1 MKRKIA
7 FIVNPNAGTRGKE
20 NIIDTLRARIPS
32 NINFEVINWNNK
44 HSFNEIKNLLLK
56 NDYTDLVAVG
66 GDGTVNEVAKVAM
79 EKNVPLGILP
89 HGSGNGLARSLG
101 IPMKLEKA
109 LDVIVNG
116 NIRSIDG
123 GLINKKFFFCT
134 SGVGFDAHIGFLFA
148 SLKNRGLWGYVRTT
162 LKELFKYK
170 ASEYRLTMNGST
182 FTREAFLIT
191 FANAG
196 QYGNDFYI
204 APEAD
209 LNDGM
214 LHVAIFKPFML
225 LSSPL
230 IFLRFIFRKAH
241 TSRFIETFVT
251 DKLLLRRVEKGP
263 IHYDGEPGE
272 AGFDLEIESIKN
284 AILVITP

>member
-1 MKRKIA
+1 MKRNIA
-7 FIVNPNAGTRGKE
+7 FIVNPTAGTKKKDFIE
-20 NIIDTLRARIPS
+20 FFLRNSIPS
-32 NINFEVINWNNK
+32 NI
-44 HSFNEIKNLLLK
+44 HYEIIYWTDK
-56 NDYTDLVAVG
+56 NDFESIRSFLLNSTFSDLVAVG

-109 LDVIVNG
+109 LDVVVNG

-170 ASEYRLTMNGST
+170 ASEYRLTLNGTT
-182 FTREAFLIT
+182 FTRDAFLIT

-204 APEAD
+204 SPEAD

-214 LHVAIFKPFML
+214 LHIAILKPFLL
-225 LSSPL
+225 LSAPS
-230 IFLRFIFRKAH
+230 IFLRIIFRKAH
-241 TSRFIETFVT
+241 TSRFIETYVS
-251 DKLLLRRVEKGP
+251 DKVLLRRVEKGP

-272 AGFDLEIESIKN
+272 AGFDLEIQSIKN
-284 AILVITP
+284 AIQVITP